1 MDIGSIEN
9 SSLQQRTT
17 ATTGTIVQKHDY
29 YPFGKAKLILTGGI
43 NRYLYNGK
51 ELQDE
56 IGGQYDYGARFYD
69 PTIGRWNVVDP
80 MADSYHSYSPYNYAL
95 NDPIGKLDPNGMWV
109 IDSKGNY
116 FTKNLDEI
124 TDFILAMQDD
134 GEEENDDEYYYNR
147 STNEYTR
154 IGDYGGDTFDVIYY
168 DNGKSIVDQAM
179 RYPT

>member
-124 TDFILAMQDD
+124 TDFILAMQDEEDEQDPMKKKD
-134 GEEENDDEYYYNR
+134 G
-147 STNEYTR
+147 
-154 IGDYGGDTFDVIYY
+154 GFWVGLQKGVGDVI
-168 DNGKSIVDQAM
+168 SAM
-179 RYPT
+179 APIRPMEEGDPRSVE